1 MHTNSEICIDAS
13 FALKLV
19 LFEPGSE
26 EAHDLWEGWLR
37 SDLVVI
43 APLLLFFEAT
53 SVIRNH
59 VHRELISEE
68 TGRRALEVLHGLS
81 IGAVHSEELHLRAWE
96 FATHFDRP
104 TAYDSYYLAMANAAG
119 CDLWTADRRLYNAVR
134 EELSWVKCLGI

>member
-1 MHTNSEICIDAS
+1 MRTSSEICIDAS

-26 EAHDLWEGWLR
+26 EAHHLWESWLG
-37 SDLVVI
+37 SDLLII

-68 TGRRALEVLHGLS
+68 AGRKALEALQALS
-81 IGAVHSEELHLRAWE
+81 IRAVHSEELHLRAWE
-96 FATHFDRP
+96 IATCFNRP
-104 TAYDSYYLAMANAAG
+104 TAYDSYYLAVAEATG
-119 CDLWTADRRLYNAVR
+119 CDLWTADQRLYNAVG
-134 EELSWVKCLGI
+134 EELSWVNYLGK

>member
-1 MHTNSEICIDAS
+1 MRAGPEICIDAS

-26 EAHDLWEGWLR
+26 EAYDLWESWLR
-37 SDLVVI
+37 SDLVII
-43 APLLLFFEAT
+43 APLLLSFEAT

-59 VHRELISEE
+59 VHRGLVSEE
-68 TGRRALEVLHGLS
+68 LGRRALDALEGLS
-81 IGAVHSEELHLRAWE
+81 IRAVHSEELHLRAWE

-104 TAYDSYYLAMANAAG
+104 TAYDSYYLALANAAG

-134 EELSWVKCLGI
+134 EELSWVNYLGK